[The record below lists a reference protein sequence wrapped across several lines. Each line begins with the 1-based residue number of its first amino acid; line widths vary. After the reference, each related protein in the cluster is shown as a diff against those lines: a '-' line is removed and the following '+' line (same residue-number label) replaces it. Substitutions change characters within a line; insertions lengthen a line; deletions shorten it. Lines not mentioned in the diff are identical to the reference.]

1 MFPPSSSLRK
11 SDGSPDSER
20 RSDYASPLPALHFW
34 PAEGGGRRKVTCDVS
49 EKRGGNRY
57 EKYQFASS
65 AKFAEKFLGLVL
77 FCVIHTGVGYS
88 IWNLGKDMGVH
99 VPIF

>member
-1 MFPPSSSLRK
+1 VTVHRIQSAAATTPAPYLLSIFGQLRGCSLR
-11 SDGSPDSER
+11 
-20 RSDYASPLPALHFW
+20 
-34 PAEGGGRRKVTCDVS
+34 GGGRRKVTCDVS